1 VIDNVHQQ
9 FIDAVAKGRKGKM
22 NRTDVV
28 KVADGRIF
36 TGEQAKE
43 LGLVDR
49 MGNLDDTIDIAAEIA
64 GITGKPNVVYPKRKF
79 SIWDIVLEEMATA
92 IAKTLNEKAFQL
104 NYRLVSPV
112 D

>member
-1 VIDNVHQQ
+1 
-9 FIDAVAKGRKGKM
+9 M

-49 MGNLDDTIDIAAEIA
+49 MGNLDDTIDIAAELA
-64 GITGKPNVVYPKRKF
+64 GITGKPNVVYPRRKF
-79 SIWDIVLEEMATA
+79 SVWDLLLEEMASA
-92 IAKTLNEKAFQL
+92 IAKTLNEKTFEL
-104 NYRLVSPV
+104 NYRMLSPA